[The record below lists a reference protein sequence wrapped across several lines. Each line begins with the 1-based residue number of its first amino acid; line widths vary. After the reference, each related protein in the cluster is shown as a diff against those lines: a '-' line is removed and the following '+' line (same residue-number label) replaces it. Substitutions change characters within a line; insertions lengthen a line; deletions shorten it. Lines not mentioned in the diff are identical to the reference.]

1 MTVYVPIRRKFCS
14 DCGREFRGV
23 DPTKV
28 LERHEAAHRSAV
40 VLAVSTG
47 ASS

>member
-1 MTVYVPIRRKFCS
+1 MTALIRLKYCTQ
-14 DCGREFRGV
+14 CGREFRGV
-23 DPTKV
+23 DPTKL
-28 LERHEAAHRSAV
+28 LERHQAEERSAV